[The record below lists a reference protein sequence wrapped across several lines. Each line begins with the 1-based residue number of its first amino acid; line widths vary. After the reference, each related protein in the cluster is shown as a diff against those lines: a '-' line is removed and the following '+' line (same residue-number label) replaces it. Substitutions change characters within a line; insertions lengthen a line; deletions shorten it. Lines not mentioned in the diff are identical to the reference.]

1 VHKTANDTK
10 QCLHS
15 NMAAENIVVKNVV
28 YVFFIFFLNKNIFLM
43 FFILCMFFIFN
54 NILTWPKEAYYN
66 VFVNLFFS
74 LSK

>member
-1 VHKTANDTK
+1 
-10 QCLHS
+10 
-15 NMAAENIVVKNVV
+15 
-28 YVFFIFFLNKNIFLM
+28 M